1 MKFSEEQKDILREFA
16 ASDASKRVLSVLDQ
30 LQKEQLE
37 KILQLPLPATS
48 DRDLVIAKARAEG
61 AAKMIKDLELFISR
75 IKKIP

>member
-16 ASDASKRVLSVLDQ
+16 ASDASKLVLSVLDQ

-75 IKKIP
+75 IKKTP